1 MLRAKRLTTAAL
13 RRARVPTHTG
23 RRAFGSRSPAL
34 PVTTAAQETT
44 IDTRNL
50 ETQHPARPVQKLSA
64 DILKSQEE
72 TRRVL
77 ILIRTFKQV
86 SASYGVL
93 CMHYAALM

>member
-1 MLRAKRLTTAAL
+1 MLRAKRVAAAAVTL
-13 RRARVPTHTG
+13 RRTRVAT
-23 RRAFGSRSPAL
+23 RAFGSRTTTL
-34 PVTTAAQETT
+34 PPPLAAAPQTT

-86 SASYGVL
+86 CVHMYL
-93 CMHYAALM
+93 CLCV